1 MTHKSLDLGY
11 SQTILTCRDVSRQVA
26 PREGVRIRIT
36 LDANSAVTMTAVT
49 GAEVVRTILDST
61 EASAFVPV
69 MVRTLFSGPGPR
81 ELPDVA
87 YASEESN
94 LSPATRPC

>member
-1 MTHKSLDLGY
+1 MT
-11 SQTILTCRDVSRQVA
+11 RQVA
-26 PREGVRIRIT
+26 PREGVHIKMT
-36 LDANSAVTMTAVT
+36 LDANSAVTITAVT
-49 GAEVVRTILDST
+49 GAEVVRTML
-61 EASAFVPV
+61 ASVDAIVLVPV

>member
-1 MTHKSLDLGY
+1 M
-11 SQTILTCRDVSRQVA
+11 
-26 PREGVRIRIT
+26 T
-36 LDANSAVTMTAVT
+36 LDANSAVTITAVT
-49 GAEVVRTILDST
+49 GAEVVRTML
-61 EASAFVPV
+61 ASVDAIVLVPV

-87 YASEESN
+87 HASEESN